1 MSSKLYFA
9 VGNTPEHRL
18 ARRCPKPAGSLFS
31 LSTLKPRSA
40 HTHACLCSG
49 LQPLKFA
56 TLLLLFGFAAGA
68 ANAQIEVQLKFSR
81 LQYIAY
87 EPLIATVSITNRAG
101 RDIDLQN
108 AGGERWFGFEITG
121 RDGESVPADS
131 SQKLDPLH
139 IETGQTVTQK
149 INIANLYP
157 IEDYGTY
164 HVRAHVYF
172 SDLGRYFYSQT
183 KVVEITDA
191 RPIWKQ
197 SVGIP
202 ADSGAG
208 GDSRTY
214 SLLTNR
220 FADHTSLYVRV
231 EDERRNTVYATYSL
245 GHVIAFDEPHAEI
258 DRDNKLHVLHCSAPR
273 AWSYAIIGLNGQ
285 LLSHSTLLETKSRPH
300 FKRSA
305 NGDVAVVGGM
315 TEAAAAQAVGNAV
328 PKLSTRPNDKARGD

>member
-1 MSSKLYFA
+1 MQS
-9 VGNTPEHRL
+9 
-18 ARRCPKPAGSLFS
+18 
-31 LSTLKPRSA
+31 
-40 HTHACLCSG
+40 
-49 LQPLKFA
+49 LKFA
-56 TLLLLFGFAAGA
+56 ALFLLLGFVTGA
-68 ANAQIEVQLKFSR
+68 VNAQIEVQLKFSR

-87 EPLIATVSITNRAG
+87 EPLLATVTITNRAG
-101 RDIDLQN
+101 RDIDLHDE
-108 AGGERWFGFEITG
+108 GGERWFGFEITG
-121 RDGESVPADS
+121 RDGQSVSADS
-131 SQKLDPLH
+131 SQKMEPLH

-149 INIANLYP
+149 INLGNQYP
-157 IEDYGTY
+157 IQDFGNY

-183 KVVEITDA
+183 KVVEVTDA

-214 SLLTNR
+214 SLLTNE
-220 FADHTSLYVRV
+220 H
-231 EDERRNTVYATYSL
+231 RNTVYATYSL

-258 DRDNKLHVLHCSAPR
+258 DRENKLHVLHCSAPR

-300 FKRSA
+300 FKRTA
-305 NGDVAVVGGM
+305 DGEIAVVGGM
-315 TEAAAAQAVGNAV
+315 TEAVAAQAVRNAV
-328 PKLSTRPNDKARGD
+328 PKLSTRPNEKPRGD

>member
-1 MSSKLYFA
+1 M
-9 VGNTPEHRL
+9 
-18 ARRCPKPAGSLFS
+18 
-31 LSTLKPRSA
+31 
-40 HTHACLCSG
+40 
-49 LQPLKFA
+49 QPLRVA
-56 TLLLLFGFAAGA
+56 TLFLLTAFVAGA
-68 ANAQIEVQLKFSR
+68 ANAQIQVQIKFSR

-87 EPLIATVSITNRAG
+87 EPLFATVTITNRAG
-101 RDIDLQN
+101 RDIDLHDD
-108 AGGERWFGFEITG
+108 GDERWFGFEITG
-121 RDGESVPADS
+121 RDGQSVPLDS
-131 SQKLDPLH
+131 SQRMETLH

-149 INIANLYP
+149 IDLTRLYP
-157 IEDYGTY
+157 IEDFGTY

-183 KVVEITDA
+183 KVVEVTDA

-231 EDERRNTVYATYSL
+231 EDERRNTVYATFSL
-245 GHVIAFDEPHAEI
+245 GPVIAFDEPHAEI
-258 DRDNKLHVLHCSAPR
+258 DRENRLHVLHCSAPR

-300 FKRSA
+300 FKRTPD
-305 NGDVAVVGGM
+305 GEIAVVGGM
-315 TEAAAAQAVGNAV
+315 TEAVAAQAVRNAV
-328 PKLSTRPNDKARGD
+328 PKLSTRPTEKPRGN

>member
-1 MSSKLYFA
+1 MQSLKLA
-9 VGNTPEHRL
+9 
-18 ARRCPKPAGSLFS
+18 ALF
-31 LSTLKPRSA
+31 
-40 HTHACLCSG
+40 
-49 LQPLKFA
+49 
-56 TLLLLFGFAAGA
+56 LLLGFVAGA

-87 EPLIATVSITNRAG
+87 EPLLATVTITNRAG
-101 RDIDLQN
+101 RDIDLRDDD
-108 AGGERWFGFEITG
+108 AERWFGFEITSS
-121 RDGESVPADS
+121 DGQSIAADS
-131 SQKLDPLH
+131 SQKMEPLS
-139 IETGQTVTQK
+139 IEAGRTVTQK

-157 IEDYGTY
+157 IQDFGTY

-183 KVVEITDA
+183 KVVEVTDA

-202 ADSGAG
+202 AGSGAG

-220 FADHTSLYVRV
+220 FADHASLYVRV
-231 EDERRNTVYATYSL
+231 EDEHRNTVYATYSL

-258 DRDNKLHVLHCSAPR
+258 DRENKLHVLHCSAPR

-285 LLSHSTLLETKSRPH
+285 LLSHSTLLETKSRPP
-300 FKRSA
+300 FKRTA
-305 NGDVAVVGGM
+305 DGEVAVAGGVNE
-315 TEAAAAQAVGNAV
+315 TAAAQAGRSAV
-328 PKLSTRPNDKARGD
+328 PKLSTRPNEKPRGH